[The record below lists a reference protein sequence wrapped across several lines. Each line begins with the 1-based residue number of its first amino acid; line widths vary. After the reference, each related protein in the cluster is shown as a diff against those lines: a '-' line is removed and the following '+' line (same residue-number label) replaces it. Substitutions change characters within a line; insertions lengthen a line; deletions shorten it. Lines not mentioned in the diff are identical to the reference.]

1 MKKIVSFCV
10 ARYEG
15 ILFFVSA
22 LVTAYMIHTTVVL
35 APQWLVYRTGAVTN
49 SGFITQ
55 VFICVWHLL
64 GSGIWMIPVSLMC
77 MSFTFFV
84 GMRLYY
90 EHYCAA
96 LLWCASSALVA
107 GLYHVDSFT
116 TGPGGLLGVYGALWL
131 RTILGLFGARML
143 VWLVWMSSAF
153 IIAYDVLLCAA
164 RIVRICGV
172 KVYRMYTL
180 WRRKPD
186 QAVLRDSV
194 FEKPTLE
201 PKITITP
208 TSSADI
214 SDDAYAELFC
224 EQSDCEQSESVS
236 EIPLSPHSAQ
246 SAVVDDAR
254 VDFYKKP
261 DLGLFIKSDDAAAE
275 KKLTRELQDKAQL
288 LQEKLERFGVGGTVV
303 SIKRGPVVT
312 LYEYQPDMDTK
323 ISKIIALEDDLALAL
338 QALSI
343 RIIAPIPG
351 RSVVGFEVANAQRQA
366 VTMAAI
372 IHSDTFTKTTAQLPC
387 IIGVDTTGDPVV
399 ADLARMP
406 HLLIAGSTGSGKSVA
421 LNTLLTSLLC
431 SRTPDECRLILI
443 DPKRIEFAVYADIP
457 HLLFPIVTDA
467 RTASQVLKWVVK
479 HMEERYTILAQYG
492 VRSSKEFNQ
501 RIVTGAIIHEQIPN
515 LVVVI
520 DELADLMI
528 TAGRDV
534 EESIARIA
542 QMARAAG
549 IHLVVATQRPSV
561 DVITGLIKVNFPS
574 RMAFRVTSRIDSRTI
589 LDTGGADKLLGK
601 GDMLFLDGTSAHV
614 QRLHGAY
621 VSDEE
626 IHAVVAQ
633 IKRSAKPNYKDLNT
647 ELSTLPTEGMAAV
660 TDGLYNDVVT
670 YLKEVDEISIS
681 LLQRKFRIGY
691 NRSARLI
698 DLLEQQGLIMPPDGV
713 RPRKV
718 VR

>member
-1 MKKIVSFCV
+1 MKKLLLYCI
-10 ARYEG
+10 ARYQG
-15 ILFFVSA
+15 ILFFCAGIVTALEIHVSA
-22 LVTAYMIHTTVVL
+22 VHA
-35 APQWLVYRTGAVTN
+35 ADWLVYSTDTISHVGSITRI
-49 SGFITQ
+49 FI
-55 VFICVWHLL
+55 FIWHLI
-64 GSGIWMIPVSLMC
+64 GSGIWVIPISLVC
-77 MSFTFFV
+77 FGITQFV

-90 EHYCAA
+90 EHFGAA
-96 LLWCASSALVA
+96 LFWSISTALIA
-107 GLYHVDSFT
+107 GLYGVDTFT
-116 TGPGGLLGVYGALWL
+116 TGPGGLIGVYSAFWL
-131 RTILGLFGARML
+131 RTILGLLGARL
-143 VWLVWMSSAF
+143 LAWFAWMSCGFAVAF
-153 IIAYDVLLCAA
+153 DLLLIAALLMHNYSLRIYRWYTKRRAKTDTAA
-164 RIVRICGV
+164 
-172 KVYRMYTL
+172 
-180 WRRKPD
+180 
-186 QAVLRDSV
+186 LRNAV
-194 FEKPTLE
+194 FEKPAL
-201 PKITITP
+201 TP
-208 TSSADI
+208 DANLALNNDTS
-214 SDDAYAELFC
+214 
-224 EQSDCEQSESVS
+224 
-236 EIPLSPHSAQ
+236 
-246 SAVVDDAR
+246 
-254 VDFYKKP
+254 
-261 DLGLFIKSDDAAAE
+261 DAALLVQQELSAHAAMSVTRDAE
-275 KKLTRELQDKAQL
+275 GNSSHRYQKPNLGVFVATKDSAAQEKLSRELQDKAYL
-288 LQEKLERFGVGGTVV
+288 LTEKLERFGVGGTVV

-351 RSVVGFEVANAQRQA
+351 RSVVGFEVANAERQA

-372 IHSDTFTKTTAQLPC
+372 VHSDTFTKSTAQLPC

-443 DPKRIEFAVYADIP
+443 DPKRIEFAVYADVP
-457 HLLFPIVTDA
+457 QLLFPIVTDP
-467 RTASQVLKWVVK
+467 RTASLVLKWVVK
-479 HMEERYTILAQYG
+479 HMEERYTLLAQHG
-492 VRSSKEFNQ
+492 VRSSKEFNL
-501 RIVTGAIIHEQIPN
+501 RVATKTIVEETLPS

-574 RMAFRVTSRIDSRTI
+574 RMAFRVASRIDSRTI

-601 GDMLFLDGTSAHV
+601 GDMLFLDGTSAQV

-621 VSDEE
+621 VSDDE

-633 IKRSAKPNYKDLNT
+633 IKRIAKPQYKDLNV
-647 ELSTLPTEGMAAV
+647 ELATIPSDTTLAE
-660 TDGLYNDVVT
+660 DGLYKDVVS
-670 YLKEVDEISIS
+670 YLQEIDEISIS

-698 DLLEQQGLIMPPDGV
+698 DLLEQQGLIMPPDGA
-713 RPRKV
+713 RPRKI

>member
-1 MKKIVSFCV
+1 MKKSVLFLQAQYQS
-10 ARYEG
+10 
-15 ILFFVSA
+15 ILFLCGAAVSA
-22 LVTAYMIHTTVVL
+22 YLIGSTL
-35 APQWLVYRTGAVTN
+35 AAANLFLTYRTGGATDV
-49 SGFITQ
+49 GFFATFCIYL
-55 VFICVWHLL
+55 WHVC
-64 GSGIWMIPVSLMC
+64 GSGIWMIPLSLFCFGISRFM
-77 MSFTFFV
+77 

-90 EHYCAA
+90 EHTIAVV
-96 LLWCASSALVA
+96 LWMISSALVA
-107 GLYHVDSFT
+107 GLYHVDRFT
-116 TGPGGLLGVYGALWL
+116 IGAGGLIGVYGALWF
-131 RTILGLFGARML
+131 RTILGTLGSKML
-143 VWLVWMSSAF
+143 VWFAWTSCGFVVCYDSILCIARAIHSGITKLHGWYLKRKMQKDVVQVKDIFEEPIMTATPIRSPSSLQNTE
-153 IIAYDVLLCAA
+153 LLDLLLA
-164 RIVRICGV
+164 
-172 KVYRMYTL
+172 
-180 WRRKPD
+180 P
-186 QAVLRDSV
+186 
-194 FEKPTLE
+194 
-201 PKITITP
+201 
-208 TSSADI
+208 
-214 SDDAYAELFC
+214 
-224 EQSDCEQSESVS
+224 SESV
-236 EIPLSPHSAQ
+236 EHSA
-246 SAVVDDAR
+246 SAHE
-254 VDFYKKP
+254 
-261 DLGLFIKSDDAAAE
+261 ITAAAMSENHYQKPNLDIFVATKDVAAQE
-275 KKLTRELQDKAQL
+275 KLSRELHDKAQL
-288 LQEKLERFGVGGTVV
+288 LTEKLERFGVSGTVV
-303 SIKRGPVVT
+303 AIKRGPVVT
-312 LYEYQPDMDTK
+312 LYEYQPHMDTK

-351 RSVVGFEVANAQRQA
+351 RSVVGFEVANSERQP
-366 VTMAAI
+366 VTMASI
-372 IHSDTFTKTTAQLPC
+372 VHSITFTKSSAQLPC
-387 IIGVDTTGDPVV
+387 VLGVDTTGDPVV

-431 SRTPDECRLILI
+431 SRTPDECRLLLI

-467 RTASQVLKWVVK
+467 RTASLVLKWVVK
-479 HMEERYTILAQYG
+479 HMEERYTILAQHG

-501 RIVTGAIIHEQIPN
+501 RIASKMIREQALPS

-574 RMAFRVTSRIDSRTI
+574 RMAFRVASRIDSRTI

-601 GDMLFLDGTSAHV
+601 GDMLFLDGTSAQL

-626 IHAVVAQ
+626 IHAVVASV
-633 IKRSAKPNYKDLNT
+633 RRAGKPQYKDLQAELATIPTNT
-647 ELSTLPTEGMAAV
+647 APVE
-660 TDGLYNDVVT
+660 DGLYHEVVS

-698 DLLEQQGLIMPPDGV
+698 DLLEQQGLIMPPDGA